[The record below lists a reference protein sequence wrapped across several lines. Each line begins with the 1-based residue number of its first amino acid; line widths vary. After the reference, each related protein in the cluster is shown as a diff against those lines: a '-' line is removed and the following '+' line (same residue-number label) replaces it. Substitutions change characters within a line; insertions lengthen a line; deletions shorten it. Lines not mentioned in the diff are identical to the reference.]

1 MSTIQN
7 RFDLKKNGK
16 NLAQTIFL
24 CVSVLSVKNVPFD
37 MGQDLSPR
45 WLAGI
50 IGGYIKAA
58 AAAAKKKLQ
67 ENFQRDFVWW

>member
-37 MGQDLSPR
+37 MGQDLSR
-45 WLAGI
+45 SWLARI
-50 IGGYIKAA
+50 IGGYIK